1 MPEGRGDDDMKKTT
15 ISVQELASEL
25 GISMTKAY
33 ELAKREDFP
42 VIRIGKRILI
52 PVEILNEWLRREAD
66 NGNRE

>member
-1 MPEGRGDDDMKKTT
+1 MPEGRGEDMKKTT

-33 ELAKREDFP
+33 ELVRREDFP

-52 PVEILNEWLRREAD
+52 PVEILNEWLRREAE
-66 NGNRE
+66 NGCRE